1 MDNKITY
8 LTGKQLNKYY
18 QEYLRA
24 KHTTHASI
32 AHREGESAILDARL
46 WRAEIEQYLNYHEKP
61 MGRTFSQ
68 EQIRAANKKLMEQ
81 GNFTGKQ
88 KSAIRASMERG
99 FAGTGTEEEVGFWR
113 SFSEKH
119 PNITEK
125 NIGGYWALV
134 SDFLSGYSGNW
145 KEYFNS

>member
-24 KHTTHASI
+24 KQTTHASI
-32 AHREGESAILDARL
+32 AHREGETAILDARL

-61 MGRTFSQ
+61 IGRTFSQ
-68 EQIRAANKKLMEQ
+68 EQIRAANKRLMEQ

-99 FAGTGTEEEVGFWR
+99 FSGGGTEEENEFWEAFR
-113 SFSEKH
+113 EKH
-119 PNITEK
+119 PNINNS
-125 NIGGYWALV
+125 NIGGHWALI